1 MDVVNGIDRI
11 AELDAY
17 RIMDTAEE
25 VRYDDITELVSN
37 IFEMPFAVITLL
49 DESRQ
54 WFKSKIGLDVS
65 ETPREWA
72 FCHHAILQDTILV
85 VPDAH
90 KDDRFKDSPLVT
102 GAPYF
107 RFYAGVPLISP
118 KGVKLGT
125 LCVLDTVARALT
137 AKEISI
143 LETLA
148 SQVMKHLD
156 TRRDHISLFDS
167 AERQSQA
174 IESLRADLNKMK
186 WLEGLIT
193 ICSNCSN
200 IRDEE
205 GVWLKLERYI
215 QNNSKADFSHGIC
228 PGCRVELYPSLTKRS

>member
-11 AELDAY
+11 VELEAY
-17 RIMDTAEE
+17 RIMDTAAE
-25 VRYDDITELVSN
+25 VRYDDITELASK
-37 IFEMPFAVITLL
+37 IFDMPFAVITLL

-65 ETPREWA
+65 ETPRHWA
-72 FCHHAILQDTILV
+72 FCHHAIMQDTILV

-102 GAPYF
+102 GDPHF

-118 KGVKLGT
+118 KGAKLGT
-125 LCVLDTVARALT
+125 LCILDTTVRTLT
-137 AKEISI
+137 PSDVSI

-148 SQVMKHLD
+148 SQVVKHLD
-156 TRRDHISLFDS
+156 TRRDHNALFDS

-174 IESLRADLNKMK
+174 IELLRADLNKMK

-193 ICSNCSN
+193 ICSNCSQ

-205 GVWLKLERYI
+205 GIWLRIERYI
-215 QNNSKADFSHGIC
+215 QNNSNADFSHGIC
-228 PGCRVELYPSLTKRS
+228 PDCRVGLYPPLTKKS